1 MGERKTMKNVFD
13 FETAK
18 IEVGGWHP
26 CFGTHTLARMMA
38 ALNEAEEEAVDS
50 YLMTTCYPFT
60 KERAII
66 AIDKVL
72 SGPKPVKGMYVT
84 AIAKAISDAY
94 DALPKP
100 RDIFTAEEEDALI
113 GYLGWLEGG
122 IVVDNEIVPL
132 VKPDEKELLLAG
144 QALEK
149 LFADWY

>member
-1 MGERKTMKNVFD
+1 MKHVFD
-13 FETAK
+13 FENAK

-26 CFGTHTLARMMA
+26 CFGTHTIARMMA
-38 ALNEAEEEAVDS
+38 ALNRAEEEAVDS
-50 YLMTTCYPFT
+50 YMMTTCYPFT

-94 DALPKP
+94 DALPNP
-100 RDIFTAEEEDALI
+100 RALLTAEEEDAVI
-113 GYLGWLEGG
+113 SYLGWLEGG
-122 IVVDNEIVPL
+122 LPCGDEIVPL
-132 VKPDEKELLLAG
+132 IRPDENELLLAG

-149 LFADWY
+149 MFADWY